1 LAFLFGAKGS
11 VMMNE
16 RLEQEVSDLKIRL
29 AVVEKRV
36 DVLEKSIE
44 KIDGNTSWAVK
55 LIIGQMIIGVIGF
68 LFMKGGL

>member
-1 LAFLFGAKGS
+1 
-11 VMMNE
+11 MMNE
-16 RLEQEVSDLKIRL
+16 RIEQEVSDLKIRL

>member
-1 LAFLFGAKGS
+1 
-11 VMMNE
+11 MNE
-16 RLEQEVSDLKIRL
+16 HEQKINDFAVRL

-55 LIIGQMIIGVIGF
+55 LIIGQMVIGILGF

>member
-1 LAFLFGAKGS
+1 
-11 VMMNE
+11 MNE
-16 RLEQEVSDLKIRL
+16 NNEKINGIEIRL

-55 LIIGQMIIGVIGF
+55 LIIGQMIIGAIYV
-68 LFMKGGL
+68 LMKGGL

>member
-1 LAFLFGAKGS
+1 
-11 VMMNE
+11 MNTE
-16 RLEQEVSDLKIRL
+16 YEQKLNDFAVRL

-55 LIIGQMIIGVIGF
+55 LIIGQMILAAIGF